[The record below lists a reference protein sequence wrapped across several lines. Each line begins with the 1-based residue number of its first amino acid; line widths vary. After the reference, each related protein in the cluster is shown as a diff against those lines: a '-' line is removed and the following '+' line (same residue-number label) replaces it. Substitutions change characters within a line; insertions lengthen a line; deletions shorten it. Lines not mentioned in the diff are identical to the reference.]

1 MADSSAEWD
10 ELVEG
15 FRAAEQAHL
24 EALAPARRILS
35 EDRNPTDEEVDG
47 FWAAEDAWERV
58 EEARRLLDGFLKA
71 HGLK

>member
-15 FRAAEQAHL
+15 FRAAQEAHV
-24 EALAPARRILS
+24 EALAPARQVLA
-35 EDRNPTDEEVDG
+35 EDRNPTDEEVDAL
-47 FWAAEDAWERV
+47 WAAEDAWERV
-58 EEARRLLDGFLKA
+58 EEARRLLDDFLKA